1 MSFGK
6 EYFQDFQIYSFFI
19 TFFQQM
25 CIVFN
30 MSHTLLSAEGIKMK
44 LVVAVYRGYQ
54 DKLCNITI
62 LKMSFVFNKCPCNF
76 M

>member
-1 MSFGK
+1 
-6 EYFQDFQIYSFFI
+6 
-19 TFFQQM
+19 M

-44 LVVAVYRGYQ
+44 LVVAVYQGYQ
-54 DKLCNITI
+54 DKLCNIAI
-62 LKMSFVFNKCPCNF
+62 LKMSFVFNKCPCIF